1 MRAAGLL
8 LTLALAAC
16 ATTAPPAAE
25 PGVTATPVH
34 TDAIGRSHEGRA
46 LEATTLGR
54 GPRRVYVIAGI
65 HGDEP
70 TGARLVARL
79 LDWLAEPGRLD
90 GASVRVVHDVN
101 PDGNARGT
109 RSNAR
114 AVDLNRNWPADN
126 FSAGPERGARPLSEP
141 ETMSVHVDIGRF
153 EPELLF
159 VFHEAREGPFV
170 NFDGPGEELA
180 EAFAEAARAVD
191 PRWRVVADM
200 GYRTPGSLGSLFGV
214 DGALPILTIEFERGG
229 SADAAWPAL
238 QAGMDSILRAGLVSE
253 PVSVPF

>member
-8 LTLALAAC
+8 PALALAAC
-16 ATTAPPAAE
+16 ATTASRVAE
-25 PGVTATPVH
+25 HGATPTPVR
-34 TDAIGRSHEGRA
+34 TEAIGRSHEGRA

-70 TGARLVARL
+70 TGALLVARL
-79 LDWLAEPGRLD
+79 LDWLAEPGRLA

-114 AVDLNRNWPADN
+114 AVDLNRNWPAAN
-126 FSAGPERGARPLSEP
+126 FSAGPERGPRPLSEP
-141 ETMSVHVDIGRF
+141 ETMSVHLDIGRF
-153 EPELLF
+153 EPELLL
-159 VFHEAREGPFV
+159 VFHEARAGPFV
-170 NFDGPGEELA
+170 NFDGPGREQA
-180 EAFAEAARAVD
+180 EAFAEAARAID
-191 PRWRVVADM
+191 PRWCVVADM
-200 GYRTPGSLGSLFGV
+200 GYHTPGSLGSLFGV

-229 SADAAWPAL
+229 AADAAWPAL
-238 QAGMDSILRAGLVSE
+238 KAGMEAILRHVPE
-253 PVSVPF
+253 PVSGP